1 MNHHFYK
8 RLLDNASDLILAT
21 DVDGRITYINGKIT
35 EWGYDKDE
43 LLGMPM
49 LEILKVKHMGNRMS
63 EPSELGVKQK
73 FEMVIEDKLG
83 VLHRVVLN
91 SSPFR
96 NHRNK
101 IIGVMAIIHEVT
113 ETYALQEKLKH
124 EERLASLGRL
134 ATGIAHEIRN
144 PLSSI
149 KMNLAIL
156 GKKLKLRPDEQA
168 HFEIANEGVAGLEKI
183 VTEFIDYAKPM
194 PLKVGRQNLHK
205 TIEDTLAMV
214 EPQCLE
220 MDISIV
226 KDFAAVMPMVSI
238 DKVKMQQA
246 LLNIFLNAVQASK
259 KGGVVEIAT
268 SHIESPHNRARIEVR
283 DHGDGIT
290 TENIQ
295 FVFDPFFT
303 TKRQG
308 TGLGLSIVRSIMKSH
323 NGTVDI
329 ESKNGVGTTVVLEFP
344 IG

>member
-1 MNHHFYK
+1 MNRHFFK
-8 RLLDNASDLILAT
+8 RLLDNASDLILAA
-21 DVDGRITYINGKIT
+21 DVDGRITYINGKII

-49 LEILKVKHMGNRMS
+49 LEILKVKQMGSRMS
-63 EPSELGVKQK
+63 EPSEFGIKRKL
-73 FEMVIEDKLG
+73 EMVVEDKRAG
-83 VLHRVVLN
+83 LHRVVV
-91 SSPFR
+91 SSAPLHD
-96 NHRNK
+96 HRNR
-101 IIGVMAIIHEVT
+101 IIGVMCIIHEVS
-113 ETYALQEKLKH
+113 ETHELQEKLKH

-168 HFEIANEGVAGLEKI
+168 HFEIANEGVANLEKI

-220 MDISIV
+220 MEITLL
-226 KDFAAVMPMVSI
+226 KEFAAEMPMVSI
-238 DKVKMQQA
+238 DKVKIQQA
-246 LLNIFLNAVQASK
+246 LLNVFLNAVQASK
-259 KGGVVEIAT
+259 KGGVVEITT
-268 SHIESPHNRARIEVR
+268 SLSGPAHNRARIEVR
-283 DHGDGIT
+283 DHGDGISE
-290 TENIQ
+290 ENIQ

-308 TGLGLSIVRSIMKSH
+308 TGLGLSIVRSIIRSH
-323 NGTVDI
+323 NGSVEI
-329 ESKNGVGTTVVLEFP
+329 ESGAGVGTTVIMEFP